1 MHIYGLVAV
10 HFAHH
15 YNARGLP
22 PRCRNVDVVY
32 IYIYNNQ
39 DGRTRRDET
48 RRDERAIGQ
57 KLYTFKKN
65 YASLLAMPSK
75 SPGFTRAIWARP
87 GNFLGMTRTKLGGP
101 VFFKSVN

>member
-48 RRDERAIGQ
+48 RRDETSELLA
-57 KLYTFKKN
+57 KN
-65 YASLLAMPSK
+65 YTLLKKTTRPFWPCPV
-75 SPGFTRAIWARP
+75 SPLGLPEQSGHARATSW
-87 GNFLGMTRTKLGGP
+87 G
-101 VFFKSVN
+101 